1 MCVCAGAQARPLI
14 RFNSVGHDRSWFL
27 YFQIFSQG
35 LWVILMLNEKDN
47 RSYCCDYI
55 VFISWV
61 SMVREFLLPFSLMH
75 KSRELLKGR
84 VAMCPHDQGW
94 PLLATAEEDSGDH
107 TGYVLGGAPVMVK
120 GSLSCS
126 TLLKT
131 PISQSFL
138 FVLFFFFPLFWIIS
152 FWAVLLVS
160 NFITLYIVSCAY

>member
-1 MCVCAGAQARPLI
+1 
-14 RFNSVGHDRSWFL
+14 
-27 YFQIFSQG
+27 
-35 LWVILMLNEKDN
+35 MLNEKDN

-55 VFISWV
+55 VFISQV
-61 SMVREFLLPFSLMH
+61 SMAREFLLPFSLMH

-107 TGYVLGGAPVMVK
+107 TGYVPGGAPIMVK

-138 FVLFFFFPLFWIIS
+138 FVLFFFFLCSESSLSELSCQLAISSLSILFPVHIK
-152 FWAVLLVS
+152 LNQMKVS
-160 NFITLYIVSCAY
+160 I